1 MQGDAN
7 FATFLF
13 RATIRLMSRARWLG
27 LFLLGL
33 FLVGGG
39 VVLAQTPVSAV
50 GVYYI
55 GPEDA
60 IAQAINLAA
69 PYVVRVDRAELARVL
84 VLNNT
89 PLTSETLGTW
99 GRLVR
104 QEEVGLVVFCGSAFP
119 QNADDLRE
127 LLGFSTFGLAQTE
140 APRALQVGI
149 GDDPLQTA
157 VAWNSA
163 PPLRGSTV
171 ISNPNLLL
179 PIVNTTNGDPVLQR
193 VRQREGAQVF
203 LVGAWLADE
212 TNPAWARW
220 PYFNYFIYRLVA
232 EAANASKVLFFGD
245 YPSAPVPHGMAR
257 WAMAGGA
264 LGWVLLAWAAF
275 FFTRRIVFI
284 HPERA
289 ARLRL
294 RPVAPAE
301 GPWEQIGFH
310 RPLAGFLFLMGVN
323 LLLFLPVVGYQVGWL
338 PRRLIPWPET
348 LAFWEQVAGWLM
360 VATALFDLGTG
371 TAAVRFFALFRVQ
384 SPREAFRYF
393 QFYFWW
399 QLLSGVVQVA
409 GVVWLATLI
418 FPDTAIAHLAFYC
431 IAQVMVRLAGCL
443 RVLGLFFRAEQ
454 RFDDEQTLTTVLWVG
469 AVLGQSAAV
478 VVLRRWGAGIADVGA
493 PLGGV
498 FGLGVGALAAE
509 LLAFGVGLGL
519 YRRRGYALGALLLP
533 AFDWRIA
540 GQTLWFGA
548 RLALGRIGAALALVA
563 QALLLPRWV
572 SDPVAATT
580 AWTVALSAT
589 FAFESLATGLY
600 SDLLPALAQAHAYGY
615 QTLIRYYFSQGLRYG
630 LGYGLFVLAALG
642 AVGDRLILGALGP
655 DYATAAHLVGWLLLW
670 GLLQAPAWAT
680 DQVFVAIGRPAL
692 PSWLTWGELAVRLG
706 LLMVCVPRWQLTGM
720 AVAYLGALLLRV
732 VIAWWLAALWI
743 VPPRLSGWQVGAAV
757 GAALVVYNVLRW
769 VGDWLWRPALGP
781 SLALAGAALLPA
793 VPLYGFFTGLFG
805 GWDEGGLA
813 ELQRAL
819 PLSGGGWPVAWLLYQ
834 GIRLGARI
842 SWLHGRFPN
851 ALRPY
856 AEEEAQA
863 LSARRTVV
871 E

>member
-1 MQGDAN
+1 MRGDAN

-13 RATIRLMSRARWLG
+13 RVTIRLMSRVRWLG

-39 VVLAQTPVSAV
+39 AVLAQTSASAV

-84 VLNNT
+84 VLNDT

-104 QEEVGLVVFCGSAFP
+104 QEEVGLVVFCGPAFP
-119 QNADDLRE
+119 QSVDDLRE

-140 APRALQVGI
+140 TARALQVGG

-157 VAWNSA
+157 VAWTSA

-179 PIVNTTNGDPVLQR
+179 PIITTANGEPVLQR
-193 VRQREGAQVF
+193 VRQREGTQVF

-212 TNPAWARW
+212 SNLAWARW

-245 YPSAPVPHGMAR
+245 YPSAPVPHGTVR
-257 WAMAGGA
+257 WAIAGSA
-264 LGWVLLAWAAF
+264 LGLVLLAWGAF
-275 FFTRRIVFI
+275 FLTRRAVFI

-289 ARLRL
+289 VRLRF
-294 RPVAPAE
+294 RPVAPTAD
-301 GPWEQIGFH
+301 PWGQIGFH
-310 RPLAGFLFLMGVN
+310 RPLSGFLFLMGVN
-323 LLLFLPVVGYQVGWL
+323 LLLFIPLVGYRVWWL

-399 QLLSGVVQVA
+399 QLLGGVVQVA

-431 IAQVMVRLAGCL
+431 IAQVIVRLAGCL
-443 RVLGLFFRAEQ
+443 RVVGLFFRAEQ

-469 AVLGQSAAV
+469 VALGQSAAV

-498 FGLGVGALAAE
+498 LGVGTGALAAE
-509 LLAFGVGLGL
+509 LLAFGVGLWL

-540 GQTLWFGA
+540 GQLLWFGA
-548 RLALGRIGAALALVA
+548 RLAVGRIGVALALVA

-572 SDPVAATT
+572 PDLTAATT
-580 AWTVALSAT
+580 AWTVALGAT
-589 FAFESLATGLY
+589 FAFEALAAGLY

-615 QTLIRYYFSQGLRYG
+615 QTLIRYYFSQGVRYG
-630 LGYGLFVLAALG
+630 WGYALFVLAALG
-642 AVGDRLILGALGP
+642 AVGDRLVLGALGP
-655 DYATAAHLVGWLLLW
+655 DYATAARLVGWLLLW
-670 GLLQAPAWAT
+670 GLLQVPAWAT

-692 PSWLTWGELAVRLG
+692 TSWLTLGELAVRLG
-706 LLMVCVPRWQLTGM
+706 LLMVFVPRWQLTGM
-720 AVAYLGALLLRV
+720 AVAYLAALLPRA
-732 VIAWWLAALWI
+732 VIAWWLAAQWI
-743 VPPRLSGWQVGAAV
+743 VPPRLSGWQAGAAV
-757 GAALVVYNVLRW
+757 GAALIVYNALRLA
-769 VGDWLWRPALGP
+769 GDWLWRPALVP
-781 SLALAGAALLPA
+781 SLVLAGAALLPA
-793 VPLYGFFTGLFG
+793 VPLYGFFTGLLG
-805 GWDEGGLA
+805 GWDEGGLT

-819 PLSGGGWPVAWLLYQ
+819 PLSGGGWPIAWLFYQ
-834 GIRLGARI
+834 GARWGARI
-842 SWLHGRFPN
+842 SWLHGRFAN

-856 AEEEAQA
+856 AEEEARA
-863 LSARRTVV
+863 LSARHTAA